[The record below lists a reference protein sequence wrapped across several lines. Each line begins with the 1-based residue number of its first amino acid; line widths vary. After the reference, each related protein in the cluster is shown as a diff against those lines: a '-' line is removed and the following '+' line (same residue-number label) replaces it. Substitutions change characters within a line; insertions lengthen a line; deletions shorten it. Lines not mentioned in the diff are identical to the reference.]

1 MGYGGAAPVAERM
14 SEVGE
19 SCITCGDVAVV
30 LQVVSVDGGDAVC
43 RADDG
48 GTERVAVD
56 LVAPVREGDRVLVH
70 AKVALEKL
78 ERLERLESGAAPVLG
93 RERRSASAGAANN
106 GAGGEW
112 RGRGTL

>member
-1 MGYGGAAPVAERM
+1 M

-48 GTERVAVD
+48 GTERVAVE

-78 ERLERLESGAAPVLG
+78 ERLERLERLESGAAPVLG

-106 GAGGEW
+106 CAGGEW

>member
-1 MGYGGAAPVAERM
+1 MGFGGAAPIAERV

-78 ERLERLESGAAPVLG
+78 ERLESGAAPVLG
-93 RERRSASAGAANN
+93 HERRSDSAEAANN
-106 GAGGEW
+106 CAGGEW
-112 RGRGTL
+112 RGRGTR

>member
-1 MGYGGAAPVAERM
+1 M

-30 LQVVSVDGGDAVC
+30 LMVVRIDGADALC

-48 GTERVAVD
+48 GTELVAIEF
-56 LVAPVREGDRVLVH
+56 VAPVEPGDRVLVH

-78 ERLERLESGAAPVLG
+78 ENIAEPVGAH
-93 RERRSASAGAANN
+93 ERRSDSAEAASIC
-106 GAGGEW
+106 AGGEW
-112 RGRGTL
+112 RGRGTR

>member
-1 MGYGGAAPVAERM
+1 MGYGGAAPIAERM

-78 ERLERLESGAAPVLG
+78 ENIAEPVGAH
-93 RERRSASAGAANN
+93 ERRSASGEAANSC
-106 GAGGEW
+106 AGGEW
-112 RGRGTL
+112 RGRGTR